1 MMVRLVFSLIVT
13 VLALLPPAAV
23 GQVVE
28 SRQSAVEAR
37 HGMVVAQEARAAR
50 IGVEVLER
58 GGNAV
63 DAAVATGF
71 AMAVTYPR
79 AGNIG
84 GGGYM
89 VIRLNERQRGPKA
102 GPRNI
107 AIDYRETAP
116 AAATREMFLDE
127 KGHADPKKSRDSAL
141 AIGVPGTVAGLALAH
156 ERYGSGRFTLADLIA
171 PAIALARDGITVEDD
186 IADSLPRART
196 RLARWPASA
205 KIFLRPDGNALAP
218 GDRLVQRDLADTL
231 EAIAKRGPS
240 AFYEGPI
247 AEKLAAAIQ
256 AAGGIMTAD
265 DLKNYRPQLRRPV
278 RGRYRGHEIISMPPS
293 SSGGVVLIEM
303 LNVLEGY
310 KLGQED
316 DATRLHLMIE
326 AMRRAYA
333 DRAAYLG
340 DPAVV
345 SAPIARLMSKRYA
358 SQLRGNIDPERATP
372 SREIRDDVKLPPEGD
387 NTTHYSVVDRYGNAV
402 SNTYTLNFSYGVG
415 MVAEGTG
422 VLMNNELDDFAA
434 RPAAPNAYGLIG
446 GEANAP
452 GPNKRPL
459 SSMTPT
465 IVLKNG
471 RPLIV
476 TGSPG
481 GSRIITAVLQV
492 IVNVIDRGMGAADA
506 VAAPRIHHQWSPDRV
521 LAEPGLPNEVVTA
534 LEGRGHKIER
544 RPPGTSAN
552 TILVTP
558 DGFVGAA
565 DPRTR
570 GSLAAG
576 Y

>member
-1 MMVRLVFSLIVT
+1 MLPSQKS
-13 VLALLPPAAV
+13 VLAGVALLLLAFAPAAPAV
-23 GQVVE
+23 HAQG
-28 SRQSAVEAR
+28 VEAR

-50 IGVEVLER
+50 IGVAVLER

-63 DAAVATGF
+63 DAAVAVGF

-89 VIRLNERQRGPKA
+89 VLHFGDSRRGPRA
-102 GPRNI
+102 V

-116 AAATREMFLDE
+116 AAATRGMFLDD
-127 KGHADPKKSRDSAL
+127 KGNADPRKSRDSAL
-141 AIGVPGTVAGLALAH
+141 AIGVPGTVAGLTLAH
-156 ERYGSGRFTLADLIA
+156 RRYGSGRLTLAELMA
-171 PAIALARDGITVEDD
+171 PAIALARDGFAIEADV
-186 IADSLPRART
+186 ADSLPRARV
-196 RLARWPASA
+196 RLGRWPSSA
-205 KIFLRPDGNALAP
+205 KIFLKPDGSVLAP

-231 EAIAKRGPS
+231 EAIARHGPR

-247 AEKLAAAIQ
+247 ADKLAAAVQ

-265 DLKNYRPQLRRPV
+265 DLKSYRAHVRRPV
-278 RGRYRGHEIISMPPS
+278 RGRYRGHEVISMPPS

-303 LNVLEGY
+303 LNILEGY
-310 KLGQED
+310 RLGDTDE
-316 DATRLHLMIE
+316 ALRLHLMVE

-345 SAPIARLMSKRYA
+345 SAPLHRLMSKRYA
-358 SQLRGNIDPERATP
+358 AQLRAGIDRERATP
-372 SREIRDDVKLPPEGD
+372 SRDIREDIALPPEGS
-387 NTTHYSVVDRYGNAV
+387 NTTHYSVMDRYGNAV

-415 MVAEGTG
+415 LVAEGTG
-422 VLMNNELDDFAA
+422 VLLNNELDDFAA

-446 GEANAP
+446 GDANAP
-452 GPNKRPL
+452 GPGKRPL

-471 RPLIV
+471 RPFIV

-481 GSRIITAVLQV
+481 GSRIITTVLQ
-492 IVNVIDRGMGAADA
+492 ILLNVIDRRMDAAEA
-506 VAAPRIHHQWSPDRV
+506 VAAARIHHQWSPDRV
-521 LAEPGLPNEVVTA
+521 LAEQSLPDAMVEGLVA
-534 LEGRGHKIER
+534 RGHKVER
-544 RPPGTSAN
+544 RPAFTAAN
-552 TILVTP
+552 TIVVTP
-558 DGFVGAA
+558 RGLVGAA
-565 DPRTR
+565 DQRTR

>member
-1 MMVRLVFSLIVT
+1 MLLSQKSRRQL
-13 VLALLPPAAV
+13 LACLLFVGLLAAMPAALA
-23 GQVVE
+23 Q
-28 SRQSAVEAR
+28 VEAR
-37 HGMVVAQEARAAR
+37 NGMVVAQEARAAR
-50 IGVEVLER
+50 IGVAVLER

-71 AMAVTYPR
+71 ALAVTYPR

-89 VIRLNERQRGPKA
+89 VIHFAEGRR

-116 AAATREMFLDE
+116 AQATRDMFLDE
-127 KGHADPKKSRDSAL
+127 KGNADPRKSRDSAL

-156 ERYGSGRFTLADLIA
+156 RRFGSGRLTLAQLMA
-171 PAIALARDGITVEDD
+171 PAIALAREGFEITDD
-186 IADSLPRART
+186 VADSLPRAKT
-196 RLARWPASA
+196 RLGRWPSSA
-205 KIFLRPDGNALAP
+205 KIFLKADGSTLAA
-218 GDRLVQRDLADTL
+218 GDQLIQRDLADTL
-231 EAIAKRGPS
+231 EAIAQHGPR
-240 AFYEGPI
+240 AFYQGPI
-247 AEKLAAAIQ
+247 ADKLAAAVQ

-265 DLKNYRPQLRRPV
+265 DLKGYRPQLRRPV
-278 RGRYRGHEIISMPPS
+278 RGHYRGHEIVSMPPS

-303 LNVLEGY
+303 LNILEGFP
-310 KLGQED
+310 LGTLAEP
-316 DATRLHLMIE
+316 ARLHLMIE

-358 SQLRGNIDPERATP
+358 AQLRAGIDRERATP
-372 SREIRDDVKLPPEGD
+372 SREIREDLQQPQEGA
-387 NTTHYSVVDRYGNAV
+387 NTTHFSVIDRAGNAV

-415 MVAEGTG
+415 LVADGTG
-422 VLMNNELDDFAA
+422 VLLNNELDDFAA
-434 RPAAPNAYGLIG
+434 RPATPNAYGLIG

-452 GPNKRPL
+452 GPGKRPL

-481 GSRIITAVLQV
+481 GSRIITAVLQ
-492 IVNVIDRGMGAADA
+492 ILVNVIDRSMDGAAA
-506 VAAPRIHHQWSPDRV
+506 VAAPRIHHQWSPDQV
-521 LAEPGLPNEVVTA
+521 FAENALPTETVAA
-534 LEGRGHKIER
+534 LEALGHKMIR
-544 RPPGTSAN
+544 RPPFTSAN
-552 TILVTP
+552 TIVVTP
-558 DGFVGAA
+558 KGFVGAA

-570 GSLAAG
+570 GALAAG

>member
-1 MMVRLVFSLIVT
+1 MARLAFLLLTV
-13 VLALLPPAAV
+13 VLALSPPAAHAQ
-23 GQVVE
+23 GG
-28 SRQSAVEAR
+28 VEAR
-37 HGMVVAQEARAAR
+37 NGMVVAQEARAAR
-50 IGVEVLER
+50 IGVAVLER

-89 VIRLNERQRGPKA
+89 VIRLNDRR
-102 GPRNI
+102 GPRNV

-127 KGHADPKKSRDSAL
+127 NGNADPRKSRDSAL

-156 ERYGSGRFTLADLIA
+156 QRYGSGRLTLAELIA
-171 PAIALARDGITVEDD
+171 PAIALARDGFTVEDD

-196 RLARWPASA
+196 RLGRWPSSA
-205 KIFLRPDGNALAP
+205 KIFLKSDGNVLAP

-231 EAIAKRGPS
+231 EAIAQRGPR

-247 AEKLAAAIQ
+247 AEKLAAGVQ

-265 DLKNYRPQLRRPV
+265 DLKAYRPHIRRPV
-278 RGRYRGHEIISMPPS
+278 RGRYRGHEIVSMPPS

-310 KLGQED
+310 KLNKQD
-316 DATRLHLMIE
+316 DASRLHLMVE

-345 SAPIARLMSKRYA
+345 TAPLTRLMSKRYA
-358 SQLRGNIDPERATP
+358 AQLRSGIDPERATP
-372 SREIRDDVKLPPEGD
+372 SREIRDDVPLPHEGA
-387 NTTHYSVVDRYGNAV
+387 NTTHFSVIDRYGNAV
-402 SNTYTLNFSYGVG
+402 ANTYTLNFGYGVG
-415 MVAEGTG
+415 LVADGTG
-422 VLMNNELDDFAA
+422 VLLNNELDDFAA
-434 RPAAPNAYGLIG
+434 RPATPNAYGLIG
-446 GEANAP
+446 GAPNAP

-481 GSRIITAVLQV
+481 GSRIITTVLQV
-492 IVNVIDRGMGAADA
+492 IVNVLDRRMDAAAA
-506 VAAPRIHHQWSPDRV
+506 VSAPRIHHQWSPDRV
-521 LAEPGLPNEVVTA
+521 LAEQGLPNDIVTA
-534 LEGRGHKIER
+534 LEARGHKVER
-544 RPPGTSAN
+544 RAFGGTSAN
-552 TILVTP
+552 TIIVTP
-558 DGFVGAA
+558 RGYVGAA

>member
-1 MMVRLVFSLIVT
+1 MVRFVFSFLIAI
-13 VLALLPPAAV
+13 LAAAPPAAHAQ
-23 GQVVE
+23 G
-28 SRQSAVEAR
+28 AVEAR
-37 HGMVVAQEARAAR
+37 HGMVVAQEAHAAR
-50 IGVEVLER
+50 IGLAVLER

-89 VIRLNERQRGPKA
+89 VIRLGERQRGQ
-102 GPRNI
+102 RNI

-127 KGHADPKKSRDSAL
+127 KGNADPRKSRDSAL

-156 ERYGSGRFTLADLIA
+156 QRYGSGRLTLAELIA
-171 PAIALARDGITVEDD
+171 PAIALAREGFAVEDD
-186 IADSLPRART
+186 IADSLPRARV
-196 RLARWPASA
+196 RLGRWPSSA
-205 KIFLRPDGNALAP
+205 KIFLGPDGNALAP
-218 GDRLVQRDLADTL
+218 GDRLIQRDLADTL
-231 EAIAKRGPS
+231 EAIAHRGPQ
-240 AFYEGPI
+240 AFYQGPI
-247 AEKLAAAIQ
+247 AEKLAAAVQ

-265 DLKNYRPQLRRPV
+265 DLKNYRPHIRRPV

-303 LNVLEGY
+303 LNVLEGF
-310 KLGQED
+310 KLDEQD
-316 DATRLHLMIE
+316 DAGRLHLMIE

-345 SAPIARLMSKRYA
+345 SAPLARLMSKRYA
-358 SQLRGNIDPERATP
+358 AQLRAGIDHSRATP
-372 SREIRDDVKLPPEGD
+372 SREIREDLQLPREGD
-387 NTTHYSVVDRYGNAV
+387 NTTHFSVIDRYGNAV

-415 MVAEGTG
+415 LVAEGTG
-422 VLMNNELDDFAA
+422 VLLNNELDDFAA

-446 GEANAP
+446 GDANAP

-492 IVNVIDRGMGAADA
+492 IVNVVDRGMNAADA

-521 LAEPGLPNEVVTA
+521 LVEQSLPADIVSGLEA
-534 LEGRGHKIER
+534 RGHKVDR
-544 RPPGTSAN
+544 RPPFTAVN
-552 TILVTP
+552 TIVVTP
-558 DGFVGAA
+558 KGYAGAA

-570 GSLAAG
+570 GSMAAG